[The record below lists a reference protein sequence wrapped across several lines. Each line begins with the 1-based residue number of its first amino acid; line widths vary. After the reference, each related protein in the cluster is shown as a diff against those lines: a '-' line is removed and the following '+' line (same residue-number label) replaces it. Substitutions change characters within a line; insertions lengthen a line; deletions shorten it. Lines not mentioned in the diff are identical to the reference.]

1 MELNN
6 VMKIHVPYIA
16 FEYFKSKL
24 YDLFQYVFR
33 GQLPLPHNIVMEL
46 NNVMKTHVPYIAF

>member
-1 MELNN
+1 
-6 VMKIHVPYIA
+6 MKIHVPYIA